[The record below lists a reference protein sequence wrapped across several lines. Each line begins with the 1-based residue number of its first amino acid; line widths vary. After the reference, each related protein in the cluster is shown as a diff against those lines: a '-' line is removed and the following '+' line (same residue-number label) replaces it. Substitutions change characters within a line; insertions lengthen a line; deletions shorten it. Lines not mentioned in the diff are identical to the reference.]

1 MTDGS
6 DLVALFYRADWTRL
20 SLSAEVHEV
29 TYRSLRLRIGTP
41 VHQPGFMR
49 IGEFPPMEPNRY
61 EYRARLRVAPGGRY
75 RVDILPV
82 RSEAD
87 DPGDRAR
94 VLRTRY
100 GTRPGMPPPYP
111 ELLQPSSLLNA
122 HSLELAERVEVAG
135 RPVLRVIAT
144 PAPGVWRASKYTRP
158 ERVEVIADAET
169 GILLRCEEFFDGQTL
184 RFAQFTDLTFEP
196 ADEFWIPGGAEDD
209 GEPPAESSPLF
220 TGASF
225 SGPGWTTAKTAV
237 NAFKT
242 AANAVGPVLGPAI
255 RHAPRRPGGAADDD
269 REAEMP
275 LAGERFDP
283 AISGSPASDEVLRA
297 LFRSGRAAFTA
308 TLHEWVDLVALGEQ
322 ARTWTSDHGW
332 GGIGAI
338 ARAFSDRVGTVHQ
351 VTRVS
356 LAGDGRYRLEFLRD
370 RRKYRPRVIVCDG
383 TRRWREYD
391 DRVIIGPAL
400 PLEQYSTNGREIA
413 RMVDTAVLLA
423 SHVTNVAETE
433 VGGRRGF
440 ALRVAEG
447 PYHDT
452 TQQWLALPLGG
463 RQRDHSLQDSD
474 LVVDAELGI
483 MLRMICYAGDKQA
496 SLLEFR
502 DVALLPADGGEFAMD
517 VPPGIRVEEFDGG
530 MLDELDMPHAMRFAI
545 RSSASAAK
553 AAESAAKAARDF
565 LNSLRGPRR

>member
-1 MTDGS
+1 MTDGP

-29 TYRSLRLRIGTP
+29 IDWSLRLRIGTP
-41 VHQPGFMR
+41 VHQSGFIR
-49 IGEFPPMEPNRY
+49 IGEFPPMEPNRH
-61 EYRARLRVAPGGRY
+61 EYRASLRVAPGGRY

-100 GTRPGMPPPYP
+100 GTTPGMPPPYP
-111 ELLQPSSLLNA
+111 ELLRPSSLLNA
-122 HSLELAERVEVAG
+122 YSLELAERVEVAG
-135 RPVLRVIAT
+135 RPALRVVAT
-144 PAPGVWRASKYTRP
+144 PAPGVWRASEYTRP
-158 ERVEVIADAET
+158 ERIEVIADAET
-169 GILLRCEEFFDGQTL
+169 GILLRSEEFSDGQTL
-184 RFAQFTDLTFEP
+184 QFAEFTDVTFEP

-209 GEPPAESSPLF
+209 GEPPAESPPLF

-225 SGPGWTTAKTAV
+225 SGPGWTAAKTAV

-242 AANAVGPVLGPAI
+242 AANAAGPVLGPAI

-308 TLHEWVDLVALGEQ
+308 TLHEWVDLVAFGEQ

-332 GGIGAI
+332 GGIGSI
-338 ARAFSDRVGTVHQ
+338 AGAFSDRVGTLHK

-370 RRKYRPRVIVCDG
+370 HRKNRPRAIACDG

-400 PLEQYSTNGREIA
+400 PLEQDSINGHEIA

-423 SHVTNVAETE
+423 SHVPNVAETE

-447 PYHDT
+447 PYDDA
-452 TQQWLALPLGG
+452 TQQ
-463 RQRDHSLQDSD
+463 LQDSD

-530 MLDELDMPHAMRFAI
+530 MLDELDMPHAMRSAI
-545 RSSASAAK
+545 RSAASAAK

-565 LNSLRGPRR
+565 LDSLRGPRR